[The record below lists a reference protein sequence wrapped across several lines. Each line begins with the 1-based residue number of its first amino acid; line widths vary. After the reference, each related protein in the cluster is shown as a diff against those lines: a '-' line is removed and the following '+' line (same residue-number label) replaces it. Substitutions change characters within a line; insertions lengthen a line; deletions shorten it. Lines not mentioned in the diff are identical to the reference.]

1 MALQAFLNRW
11 ATSAAGFWP
20 TARYG
25 GKAHTLTSTSAVPL
39 AGALI
44 GAPATANTPTIG
56 DTVVSSVFIPANA
69 TAITVTLTGFVQDEG
84 GTSQTITLTG
94 STTQDT
100 IYNLDQLVNYA
111 AAAQIQASVADKVV
125 VWHEAP

>member
-1 MALQAFLNRW
+1 MALLSYLNRW
-11 ATSAAGFWP
+11 ANNVSGFLP

-25 GKAHTLTSTSAVPL
+25 GQAHTLTSTAAVTL

-44 GAPATANTPTIG
+44 GAAATANTPTAG
-56 DTVVSSVFIPANA
+56 DTVISSVFIPQNG
-69 TAITVTLTGFVQDEG
+69 TAITVTLTGFVQDET
-84 GTSQTITLTG
+84 GTAKTITLTG

-125 VWHEAP
+125 VWHGSP